1 MGRKI
6 TARFNIY
13 RKEKKT
19 FQTTPLHHFQNN
31 YISRLHKPM
40 ARVFFHD
47 RDPGSI
53 RVSLPE
59 KNIKIKA
66 CCERG
71 LMTKLSKVEYITL
84 QM

>member
-1 MGRKI
+1 MI
-6 TARFNIY
+6 VI
-13 RKEKKT
+13 
-19 FQTTPLHHFQNN
+19 P
-31 YISRLHKPM
+31 
-40 ARVFFHD
+40 D
-47 RDPGSI
+47 RSEF
-53 RVSLPE
+53 SSQK